1 MHMNTFDRLNVK
13 RRVLLFGGLAAG
25 FLNGLLGAGGGI
37 VIIWILEKAMGDIT
51 RDSRDI
57 FANALAVM
65 LPISAVSTITYAISG
80 SLPTE
85 DITRFVLP
93 AILGGLFGAFL
104 LDKIST
110 AAVKTLFCFLVILS
124 GIMMVIGR

>member
-1 MHMNTFDRLNVK
+1 MNTLTQLNVK
-13 RRVLLFGGLAAG
+13 RRYLLLGGLAAG

-37 VIIWILEKAMGDIT
+37 VIVWILEKAIGDVA
-51 RDSRDI
+51 RNSRDV

-65 LPISAVSTITYAISG
+65 LPISAVSTVTYAISG
-80 SLPTE
+80 GLPTA
-85 DITRFVLP
+85 DIARFLIP
-93 AILGGLFGAFL
+93 AILGGLVGAFL

>member
-1 MHMNTFDRLNVK
+1 MNTLAQLNVK
-13 RRVLLFGGLAAG
+13 RRYLLLGGLAAG

-37 VIIWILEKAMGDIT
+37 VIVWILEKAIGDVA
-51 RDSRDI
+51 RDSRDV

-65 LPISAVSTITYAISG
+65 LPISAVSTVTYAISG
-80 SLPTE
+80 GLPTE
-85 DITRFVLP
+85 DITRFLIP
-93 AILGGLFGAFL
+93 AVLGGLVGAFL

>member
-1 MHMNTFDRLNVK
+1 MNTLSQLNIK
-13 RRVLLFGGLAAG
+13 RRYLLLGGLAAG
-25 FLNGLLGAGGGI
+25 FANGLLGAGGGI
-37 VIIWILEKAMGDIT
+37 IIVWILEKAIGDIT
-51 RDSRDI
+51 RDSRDV

-65 LPISAVSTITYAISG
+65 LPISAVSTVTYAISG

-85 DITRFVLP
+85 DVTRFLLP
-93 AILGGLFGAFL
+93 AILGGLLGAFL

-110 AAVKTLFCFLVILS
+110 ATVKTLFCFLVILS

>member
-1 MHMNTFDRLNVK
+1 MNTLSQLNIK
-13 RRVLLFGGLAAG
+13 RRYLLLGGLAAG
-25 FLNGLLGAGGGI
+25 FANGLLGAGGGI
-37 VIIWILEKAMGDIT
+37 IIVWILEKAIGDIT
-51 RDSRDI
+51 RDSRDV

-65 LPISAVSTITYAISG
+65 LPISAVSTVTYAISG

-85 DITRFVLP
+85 DITRFLLP
-93 AILGGLFGAFL
+93 AILGGLLGAFL